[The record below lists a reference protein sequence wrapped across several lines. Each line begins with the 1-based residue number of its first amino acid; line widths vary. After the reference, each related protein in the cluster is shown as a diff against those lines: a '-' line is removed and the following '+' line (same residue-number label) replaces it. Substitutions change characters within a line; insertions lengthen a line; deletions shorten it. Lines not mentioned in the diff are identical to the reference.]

1 MNNFKFAILLVFAS
15 LSIFMIGCKKDATTY
30 TCTTCK
36 TTPDALA
43 ANDNSSKGIYKGI
56 VIGSSGT
63 IMFDVMNSGSTI
75 TATLVID
82 GVTTTLTSNVV
93 WSGNSAYVGNFTGT
107 MNGSPVSIKLS
118 LNIDGSNPM
127 ITSSDIPGHPNA
139 TFDII
144 KETSQNLVECFEGTY
159 ETDKPESGVFNLLLS
174 RTAKIFGGRSRKTG
188 STETNGFSGIIT
200 ATNEFKDNKSG
211 TIFGTLS
218 GDVIS
223 GSFKD
228 SDNRNVTIT
237 ANRKW

>member
-1 MNNFKFAILLVFAS
+1 MNKFKLTIFMVAS
-15 LSIFMIGCKKDATTY
+15 LLTVFLSACKKDATSY

-43 ANDNSSKGIYKGI
+43 ANDNSSKGVYKGI

-118 LNIDGSNPM
+118 LNIDGSDPM

-159 ETDKPESGVFNLLLS
+159 ETDKPETGVFNLLLS

-200 ATNEFKDNKSG
+200 SANELKDNKSG
-211 TIFGTLS
+211 IIFGTLT

-223 GSFKD
+223 GTFKD
-228 SDNRNVTIT
+228 
-237 ANRKW
+237 